1 MEFFNKK
8 EEVIDLQLTQY
19 GKYLLSQGSLKPV
32 YYAFYDEGI
41 IYDSNYAGFTEIQNN
56 AKDRIQNDS
65 PNLKAFHNFHSIQDD
80 LARAVEVKYSGNE
93 KLAQLMIQ
101 QTPEK
106 MQTLTKPLANS
117 DLATNNAPAWNISL
131 LNGKILTGS
140 TTSTLTLSSSATI
153 LNIPQ
158 IEVEIKYSAR
168 VKDSS
173 TFTEDDVEQLQ
184 NSEAEGLP
192 QSLVG
197 ELGTIK
203 DPTNI
208 IEYFDVR
215 VFDDG
220 TYISVDKDNLIFQII
235 EEHVPLN
242 NDNFEIEFFALE
254 DVKGNGKIKNTTS
267 VQEAQQL
274 KLLIEPDLVVND
286 ILIDETQGNI
296 LPVSEIDNSFAD
308 YYFDIEAD
316 DEIDASII
324 CELIKNGDKDKYKFA
339 RKDFEC
345 PDIQPNYK
353 LVSPYP
359 QKEQDAQCGDAYTN
373 EDNE

>member
-19 GKYLLSQGSLKPV
+19 GKYLLSQGTLKPV

-41 IYDSNYAGFTEIQNN
+41 VYDSNYAGFAEIQNN
-56 AKDRIQNDS
+56 AKDRIQSDS
-65 PNLKAFHNFHSIQDD
+65 PNLKTFHNFHSIQDD
-80 LARAVEVKYSGNE
+80 LARAVEAKNSGNE
-93 KLAQLMIQ
+93 KLAQSMIR

-106 MQTLTKPLANS
+106 MQTLVNPLANS

-131 LNGKILTGS
+131 LSGKILTGS

-158 IEVEIKYSAR
+158 IEVNIKYSPR

-197 ELGTIK
+197 EFGVIK

-235 EEHVPLN
+235 EENVPLN

-254 DVKGNGKIKNTTS
+254 DVKGNGKVKNTTFT
-267 VQEAQQL
+267 QKAQQL

-286 ILIDETQGNI
+286 ILIDEAEGNV
-296 LPVSEIDNSFAD
+296 LPVSEIDSSFAD

-324 CELIKNGDKDKYKFA
+324 CELIKNGDKDQYIFA
-339 RKDFEC
+339 RKDFDC
-345 PDIQPNYK
+345 PDVQPNYK

-359 QKEQDAQCGDAYTN
+359 QKEQDTQCNDVYTN

>member
-158 IEVEIKYSAR
+158 IEVEIKYSTR
-168 VKDSS
+168 VKDSN
-173 TFTEDDVEQLQ
+173 TFTEEGTEQ
-184 NSEAEGLP
+184 
-192 QSLVG
+192 
-197 ELGTIK
+197 
-203 DPTNI
+203 NI

-220 TYISVDKDNLIFQII
+220 TYISVEKDDLIFQII
-235 EEHVPLN
+235 EENVPLN
-242 NDNFEIEFFALE
+242 NDNFEIEFFTLE
-254 DVKGNGKIKNTTS
+254 DVNGNGKIQNTTF
-267 VQEAQQL
+267 VQEIQQL

-286 ILIDETQGNI
+286 ILIDEAEGNI

-345 PDIQPNYK
+345 PDTQPNYK
-353 LVSPYP
+353 LTNPYP
-359 QKEQDAQCGDAYTN
+359 QKEQDSQCADVYVSEDESRPSN
-373 EDNE
+373 EGIE

>member
-80 LARAVEVKYSGNE
+80 LARAVEVKNSGNE

-173 TFTEDDVEQLQ
+173 TFTEEDAEQ
-184 NSEAEGLP
+184 
-192 QSLVG
+192 
-197 ELGTIK
+197 
-203 DPTNI
+203 DI
-208 IEYFDVR
+208 IEHFDVR

-267 VQEAQQL
+267 VQEIQQL

-286 ILIDETQGNI
+286 ILIDEAEGNI

-339 RKDFEC
+339 RKDFDC
-345 PDIQPNYK
+345 PDTQPNYK
-353 LVSPYP
+353 LTNPYS
-359 QKEQDAQCGDAYTN
+359 QKEQDSECGDVYAN
-373 EDNE
+373 EGESRPSNEGIE

>member
-19 GKYLLSQGSLKPV
+19 GKYLLSQGTLKPV

-41 IYDSNYAGFTEIQNN
+41 VYDSNYAGFAEIQNN
-56 AKDRIQNDS
+56 AKDRIQSDS
-65 PNLKAFHNFHSIQDD
+65 PNLKTFHNFHSIQDD
-80 LARAVEVKYSGNE
+80 LARAVEAKNSGNE
-93 KLAQLMIQ
+93 KLAQSMIR

-106 MQTLTKPLANS
+106 MQTLVNPLANS

-131 LNGKILTGS
+131 LSGKILTGS

-158 IEVEIKYSAR
+158 IEVNIKYSPR

-197 ELGTIK
+197 EFGVIK

-235 EEHVPLN
+235 EENVPLN

-254 DVKGNGKIKNTTS
+254 DIKGNGKVKNTTFT
-267 VQEAQQL
+267 QKAQQL

-286 ILIDETQGNI
+286 ILIDEAEGNV
-296 LPVSEIDNSFAD
+296 LPVSEIDSSFAD

-324 CELIKNGDKDKYKFA
+324 CELIKNGDKDQYIFA
-339 RKDFEC
+339 RKDFDC
-345 PDIQPNYK
+345 PDVQPNYK

-359 QKEQDAQCGDAYTN
+359 QKEQDTQCNDVYTN

>member
-19 GKYLLSQGSLKPV
+19 GKYLLSQGTLKPV

-41 IYDSNYAGFTEIQNN
+41 IYDSNYAGFAEIQNN

-65 PNLKAFHNFHSIQDD
+65 PNIKTFHNFHSIQDD
-80 LARAVEVKYSGNE
+80 LARAVEIKHSAT
-93 KLAQLMIQ
+93 KILLAQSMIQ

-131 LNGKILTGS
+131 LSGKILTGS

-158 IEVEIKYSAR
+158 IEVEIKYSPK
-168 VKDSS
+168 VKDSI
-173 TFTEDDVEQLQ
+173 TFTEDGVAQ
-184 NSEAEGLP
+184 
-192 QSLVG
+192 
-197 ELGTIK
+197 
-203 DPTNI
+203 NI

-215 VFDDG
+215 VFDDD

-235 EEHVPLN
+235 EENVPLN
-242 NDNFEIEFFALE
+242 NDNFEIEFFVLE
-254 DVKGNGKIKNTTS
+254 DVNGNGKIQNTTF
-267 VQEAQQL
+267 VQEIQQL

-286 ILIDETQGNI
+286 VLIDEAEGNI
-296 LPVSEIDNSFAD
+296 LPVSEIDSSFAD

-345 PDIQPNYK
+345 LDIQPNYK
-353 LVSPYP
+353 LTNPYP
-359 QKEQDAQCGDAYTN
+359 QKEQDTQCDDVYTN
-373 EDNE
+373 EDEPRPSNEGIE